1 MTGNAHEA
9 DMTQDPD
16 SFAPFDPATLSCP
29 HAYWAALRARA
40 PVKRITV
47 PGNDRPVFL
56 VSRRADVQAVAMDP
70 ATFSSMVPSD
80 IWRWG
85 NLGPELQPHLLSQGW
100 GIVHTIASAD
110 PPMHTLY
117 RKIVNGLFLN
127 NKVKALVPA
136 ILSAI
141 DGLMRDIPRDEPFDF
156 MTKFAIPLPIAMIS
170 DMLGLPAAD
179 RPLVQ
184 RYTDT
189 FVEMVDPSSSPEK
202 ARAAVSLFAEGQHY
216 LKGFVD
222 RLVAS
227 PDDGILSLVANA
239 RDDQGELLSIEERL
253 SLCYLLMAAGN
264 ETTRNGL
271 ALCAY
276 YLAARPDLWDT
287 LKADREKVPAFVEEA
302 LRVGTPAVLNPRL
315 VTRDT
320 ELAGVAIPRDAICFI
335 LWGSANRDEAS
346 FANADR
352 IDLDRKAPRN
362 HQAFGYGI
370 HSCVGAPLAR
380 QELNLSVQAWLDQW
394 ESLSFAVPVSEIS
407 HSPLFG
413 FRSFPELPMRVR

>member
-1 MTGNAHEA
+1 MNPN
-9 DMTQDPD
+9 PD
-16 SFAPFDPATLSCP
+16 DFAPFAPETLSCP
-29 HAYWAALRARA
+29 HAYWAALRSQA
-40 PVKRITV
+40 PVKQIAV

-56 VSRRADVQAVAMDP
+56 ISRRADVQAVAMDP

-85 NLGPELQPHLLSQGW
+85 DLGPVLQPHLLSQGW

-127 NKVKALVPA
+127 NKVKALVPD
-136 ILSAI
+136 ILTAI
-141 DGLMRDIPRDEPFDF
+141 DGLMQAIPRNAPFDF
-156 MTKFAIPLPIAMIS
+156 MTQFAIPLPIAMIS
-170 DMLGLPAAD
+170 DMLGLPHAD

-184 RYTDT
+184 RYTDM
-189 FVEMVDPSSSPEK
+189 FVEMVDPSSPPEK
-202 ARAAVSLFAEGQHY
+202 AKAAVGIFAEGQRY

-222 RLVAS
+222 RLVAE

-239 RDDQGELLSIEERL
+239 TDDDGKLLSIEERL

-276 YLAARPDLWDT
+276 YLALRPDLWSA
-287 LKADREKVPAFVEEA
+287 LKADREKVPTFVEEA

-315 VTRDT
+315 VTQDT
-320 ELAGVAIPRDAICFI
+320 EVAGVAIPADAIVFI

-346 FANADR
+346 FSNADM
-352 IDLDRKAPRN
+352 IDLDRKAARN

-380 QELNLSVQAWLDQW
+380 QELNLSVQAWLDRW
-394 ESLSFAVPVSEIS
+394 ESLTFAVPAEDIR

-413 FRSFPELPMRVR
+413 FRSFHELPLRVR